1 MRIAIHGRDAHQKS
15 TQFIE
20 SVIEY
25 LTKQGVEV
33 TMSDKFLQT
42 FHSPRVRSLKIKSF
56 GHDVNLSR
64 VDFFL
69 SIGGDGTL
77 LESVTYVGKSG
88 VPILGINTGRLGFLA
103 TISREGVR
111 SAIDNLLEG
120 NFNTDER
127 TLLHLTSDP
136 KLFEGIPFALNDL
149 TIMKKDSSSMI
160 TVHVFVDGELL
171 NSYWADGVIV
181 ATPTGSTGYSLSC
194 GGPLIYPH
202 SESLVITPVSPHN
215 LAARPIVISDIRKF
229 RDQLSDRRQKQEV
242 SCLARFEIRVSKRQR
257 EAHRAKGK
265 VQDQAGIASGLYVLQ
280 NTKAEVELGIRY
292 QELVDHLYLSP
303 AMR

>member
-1 MRIAIHGRDAHQKS
+1 MAS
-15 TQFIE
+15 E
-20 SVIEY
+20 
-25 LTKQGVEV
+25 
-33 TMSDKFLQT
+33 KFL
-42 FHSPRVRSLKIKSF
+42 HDIKSPVVRKLGIKSF
-56 GHDVNLSR
+56 TPAVNLKS

-88 VPILGINTGRLGFLA
+88 VPVLGINTGRLGFLA

-120 NFNTDER
+120 TFKTDER

-136 KLFEGIPFALNDL
+136 PLFTGTPFALNDL

-171 NSYWADGVIV
+171 NSYWADGIIV

-215 LAARPIVISDIRKF
+215 LAARPIVISENSEISFQIEGRSKKFLVSLDSRYETVDANVKLTVKKEKFKIKLVLLPGYTYFKTLRQKLNWGLDIR
-229 RDQLSDRRQKQEV
+229 
-242 SCLARFEIRVSKRQR
+242 
-257 EAHRAKGK
+257 
-265 VQDQAGIASGLYVLQ
+265 
-280 NTKAEVELGIRY
+280 N
-292 QELVDHLYLSP
+292 
-303 AMR
+303 

>member
-1 MRIAIHGRDAHQKS
+1 MRIAIHGRDAHQKT

-20 SVIEY
+20 SVIDY
-25 LTKQGVEV
+25 LSKQGVEV
-33 TMSDKFLQT
+33 IVSEKFLQT
-42 FHSPRVRSLKIKSF
+42 FRSAQLRKLKIKSF
-56 GHDVNLSR
+56 GPGVNLSKIS
-64 VDFFL
+64 FFL

-88 VPILGINTGRLGFLA
+88 VPVLGINTGRLGFLA
-103 TISREGVR
+103 TVSREGVR
-111 SAIDNLLEG
+111 SAIDNLLAG
-120 NFNTDER
+120 NFKTDER
-127 TLLHLTSDP
+127 TLLHVTSDP
-136 KLFEGIPFALNDL
+136 KLFEGVPFALNDL

-215 LAARPIVISDIRKF
+215 LAARPIVISENSEISFQIEGRSKKFLVSLDSRYETVSANVRLTVRKEKFKIKLVLLPGYTYFKTLRQKLNWGLDIR
-229 RDQLSDRRQKQEV
+229 
-242 SCLARFEIRVSKRQR
+242 
-257 EAHRAKGK
+257 
-265 VQDQAGIASGLYVLQ
+265 
-280 NTKAEVELGIRY
+280 N
-292 QELVDHLYLSP
+292 
-303 AMR
+303 